1 MTFFHVICQR
11 KCLWLFEG
19 RRCFQR
25 SCLLRS
31 QSWGGSPRTL
41 CFPKAGGELGVVTL
55 GQGVLG
61 PSPLPVG
68 QRVTAGTPEG
78 NLRKPGE
85 MPAGWREA
93 PGGARGA
100 GSCGNQSEETNLSGR
115 LRGCRARTK
124 GPTRAG

>member
-1 MTFFHVICQR
+1 MSVAFRGET
-11 KCLWLFEG
+11 LFSEKLPAAFSVMG
-19 RRCFQR
+19 RL
-25 SCLLRS
+25 SPDTLLP
-31 QSWGGSPRTL
+31 QSRWG
-41 CFPKAGGELGVVTL
+41 AGVVTL

-100 GSCGNQSEETNLSGR
+100 SSCGNQSEETNLSGR